1 MLIGWVLSIYWG
13 YLIVMKAMG
22 NQGMQNNMMSG
33 KIGSNYA
40 SQQNNANMG
49 GQEFNAGINNRTN
62 IAQMNNPNMGG
73 QQFEQY

>member
-1 MLIGWVLSIYWG
+1 
-13 YLIVMKAMG
+13 
-22 NQGMQNNMMSG
+22 MQNNMMSG